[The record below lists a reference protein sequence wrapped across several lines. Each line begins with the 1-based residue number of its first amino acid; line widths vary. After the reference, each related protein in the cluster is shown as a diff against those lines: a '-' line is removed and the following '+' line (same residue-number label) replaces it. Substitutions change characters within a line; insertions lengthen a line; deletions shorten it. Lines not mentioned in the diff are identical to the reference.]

1 MRTNRRMF
9 PRRFAWRSLSLS
21 ISLCSSLFCALS
33 TIHGQS
39 QEPIDTIRI
48 DTNLISI
55 PVIVSDRE
63 NRYVRDLKVEAFR
76 LFDNQ
81 VEQKIAFF
89 DTGEEP
95 LNVVLMLDTSFSTSD
110 VLDDIRK
117 AAKAF
122 LKELRP
128 QDRAMIVTFD
138 WQMQKLTAL
147 TSNRKELESG
157 IKSAKVGK
165 MAGTVLHDSLMDIS
179 RTVLQP
185 IRGRK
190 AIILLSDGNDHGSA
204 VTPEELLRTESE
216 ADGMIYSIY
225 YLPDAMR
232 FLGPPPP
239 PRFPFPRPF
248 DSTTPQRPRGPGGR
262 RGRLRGL
269 GYDGYDLME
278 KLSEVTGGRFY
289 QGETKNLKETF
300 SLIAEEMRHQY
311 RLGFYP
317 DELKRD
323 GSVHALSVK
332 VNLPDVSVRSRR
344 EYLAK

>member
-1 MRTNRRMF
+1 MRNNRRTF
-9 PRRFAWRSLSLS
+9 PRRFAWRTLSLSLGVCA
-21 ISLCSSLFCALS
+21 LLFCAFS
-33 TIHGQS
+33 TSHGQS
-39 QEPIDTIRI
+39 QEPIETIRI
-48 DTNLISI
+48 DTNLISV

-63 NRYVRDLKVEAFR
+63 NRYVRDLRIEAFR

-95 LNVVLMLDTSFSTSD
+95 LNVVLMLDTSLSTSG
-110 VLDDIRK
+110 VLDDIKK

-122 LKELRP
+122 VKELRP

-138 WQMQKLTAL
+138 WQMQKLTTL
-147 TSNRKELESG
+147 TSDRKELESG
-157 IKSAKVGK
+157 IKQAKVGK
-165 MAGTVLHDSLMDIS
+165 LAGTVLHDSLMDIS
-179 RTVLQP
+179 SHVLQP

-190 AIILLSDGNDHGSA
+190 AIILLSDGNDHGSV
-204 VTPEELLRTESE
+204 VTPEELLRAESE

-225 YLPDAMR
+225 YLPEALR
-232 FLGPPPP
+232 FLGPPR
-239 PRFPFPRPF
+239 PRPFPFPRPF
-248 DSTTPQRPRGPGGR
+248 DSSSPQRPRGPGGR
-262 RGRLRGL
+262 RGGLRGL

-300 SLIAEEMRHQY
+300 ALIAEELRHQY

-344 EYLAK
+344 EYRAK